1 MLLPRYRIFVGLP
14 KHAKFQVNPFLATN
28 IQWNNKK
35 VGKNITSGF
44 YIHKKTN
51 DYLLFSRQIKRVL
64 KRLNDIKYIFVA
76 TDSNPMISELSNAL
90 HRFDVSIVRLQ
101 PPKPHIDLAILGQ
114 ANYFI
119 GNCVSSFTAFVKR
132 ERDVRG
138 LGSEF
143 WCYPQR
149 KKQKHEEL

>member
-1 MLLPRYRIFVGLP
+1 
-14 KHAKFQVNPFLATN
+14 
-28 IQWNNKK
+28 
-35 VGKNITSGF
+35 
-44 YIHKKTN
+44 
-51 DYLLFSRQIKRVL
+51 
-64 KRLNDIKYIFVA
+64 
-76 TDSNPMISELSNAL
+76 MISELSNAL